1 MPLHGPGPAGF
12 RGGLLRPFR
21 SGHQRG
27 VLCPLVGAA
36 EADPSRIMEASTA
49 GAMQIQKHL
58 RLEPTKYLEG
68 KKKRPFFVELDE
80 RREWDTPAH
89 LLSSSHL
96 LDAVAPMD
104 NPTEN

>member
-1 MPLHGPGPAGF
+1 M
-12 RGGLLRPFR
+12 
-21 SGHQRG
+21 
-27 VLCPLVGAA
+27 GAA
-36 EADPSRIMEASTA
+36 EAGPSRIMEACTA

-58 RLEPTKYLEG
+58 RLEPTKYLEE

-89 LLSSSHL
+89 LLSCSCL
-96 LDAVAPMD
+96 LDAVAPVD

>member
-1 MPLHGPGPAGF
+1 M
-12 RGGLLRPFR
+12 
-21 SGHQRG
+21 
-27 VLCPLVGAA
+27 GAA

-49 GAMQIQKHL
+49 GAMQIQKHF
-58 RLEPTKYLEG
+58 RLEPTKILG
-68 KKKRPFFVELDE
+68 RKKKRPYFVELDE

-89 LLSSSHL
+89 LLSSSCL